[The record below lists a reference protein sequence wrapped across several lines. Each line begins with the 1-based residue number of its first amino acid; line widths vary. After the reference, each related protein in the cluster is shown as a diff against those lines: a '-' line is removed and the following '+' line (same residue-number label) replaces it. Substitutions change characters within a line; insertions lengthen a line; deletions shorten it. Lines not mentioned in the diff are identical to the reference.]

1 MERDDAIYKAM
12 AIHEENSMVFPKSKY
27 PWTNKGAIVDM
38 LLPCRSEDDYNLI
51 CELFQ
56 QLNANII
63 DQVKGYDLLYK
74 MALEIKKNEIE
85 GTHTALCVMRTKNDT
100 DADGSQSIANE
111 LKMVLAMAGDFKYS
125 YSAVCFDDIEW
136 LYNKK
141 GFRHFVVVDDF
152 IGSGKTVEARYSY
165 FLNRHLPDAT
175 ISFYFLAGMAKGI
188 SYCKNRSISVHCCKI
203 MHKGISGHYR
213 KEELLKRIWSMRYL
227 ESQLGSESGETKLK
241 DNSWGYGHAEAL
253 YCRQFGNIPNSV
265 FPIFWWNKKSDE
277 TERLTVFTRVQHGY

>member
-1 MERDDAIYKAM
+1 MEPNEAIIRALSISK
-12 AIHEENSMVFPKSKY
+12 ENKMVFPQSKY
-27 PWTNKGAIVDM
+27 PWTNDAAIVDM
-38 LLPCRSEDDYNLI
+38 LQPCRNEDDYTLI
-51 CELFQ
+51 YELFQ
-56 QLNANII
+56 QLNDNIV
-63 DQVKGYDLLYK
+63 DNARCYDLLCE
-74 MALEIKKNEIE
+74 MAMAIKKNEKE
-85 GTHTALCVMRTKNDT
+85 GEHTALCVMRTKNDK
-100 DADGSQSIANE
+100 DADGSQAIINE
-111 LKMVLAMAGDFKYS
+111 LKMPLALTVDFKYT

-152 IGSGKTVEARYSY
+152 IGSGKTVEVRYRY
-165 FLNRHLPDAT
+165 FLNRHFADAT

-188 SYCKNRSISVHCCKI
+188 SYCKNRSIPVHCCKI

-241 DNSWGYGHAEAL
+241 ENSWGYGHAEAL

-265 FPIFWWNKKSDE
+265 FPIFWWNKNIDGAERKS
-277 TERLTVFTRVQHGY
+277 VFTRVQHGY